1 MAIAVLAKPSM
12 QGDPMVQIRPRSG
25 QTAWPFEAQ
34 RPRLRAR
41 TLLLAVF
48 VASIWPAVVGAA
60 GLDNGGGPGAP
71 PSAENSTG
79 AVGATYRPL
88 HVRGGSMAAMIAR
101 EWEKAGRLFARSE
114 CARQGQE
121 NQDIANR
128 RNEDD
133 TKQPTRESCWS
144 GAP

>member
-1 MAIAVLAKPSM
+1 IMAINLLANPSM

-34 RPRLRAR
+34 RPKLRAR

-48 VASIWPAVVGAA
+48 VASTWPAVVDAA

-79 AVGATYRPL
+79 AVGSYVPPPSCTRWFDGCNDCQRVGAVT
-88 HVRGGSMAAMIAR
+88 
-101 EWEKAGRLFARSE
+101 
-114 CARQGQE
+114 
-121 NQDIANR
+121 
-128 RNEDD
+128 
-133 TKQPTRESCWS
+133 QPICT
-144 GAP
+144 